1 MKNLFFLQVLRF
13 NNGTFILSGDLR
25 MKQGW
30 LSTPIGVALID
41 PVV

>member
-1 MKNLFFLQVLRF
+1 MTINKSQ
-13 NNGTFILSGDLR
+13 GDLR